1 MAKKHL
7 VIVESPAKAKTIG
20 KYLGKDYEVK
30 ASMGHLRDLPKSKL
44 GVDIEHDFEPV
55 YQPIRGKEELI
66 SELKKAAK
74 SSDTVYL
81 ATDPDREGEAISWHL
96 KALLNLDD
104 EKAKRVT
111 FNEITKKDYEESN
124 NPLQVFEEV
133 FDVIKDRKIHPK
145 EGSYTNY
152 LFDKGID
159 KILKKLGEEAT
170 EIVIAAKNP
179 NPNEV
184 KYEISDF
191 LYHMMVLMAEK
202 DVTWEEIT
210 TELANR

>member
-20 KYLGKDYEVK
+20 KYLGREYEVK

-44 GVDIEHDFEPV
+44 GVDIDHDFEPV

-66 SELKKAAK
+66 GELKKAAK
-74 SSDTVYL
+74 DSDTVYL

-96 KALLNLDD
+96 KALLELDD

-133 FDVIKDRKIHPK
+133 FDVIKDRKVHPK